1 MILNQV
7 NKKIVTVIK
16 CISTVL
22 IFSAISLESWH
33 LYAVLNNQNI
43 PTSLNPLLWV
53 GRFAVVMHL
62 IEGSIAAFYAS
73 SKRKIPIKYGAYTF
87 FVGTVGLL
95 ELFWEN
101 ELGSQPNITLKNN

>member
-7 NKKIVTVIK
+7 NKKIVTIIK
-16 CISTVL
+16 CVSTVL
-22 IFSAISLESWH
+22 IFSAIGLELWH
-33 LYAVLNNQNI
+33 LYAVLNDQKI
-43 PTSLNPLLWV
+43 LTSLYPILWV

-62 IEGSIAAFYAS
+62 IEGSVAAFYAP
-73 SKRKIPIKYGAYTF
+73 SKRKIPIKYGVYTF

-101 ELGSQPNITLKNN
+101 KSGLQHNIKLKNN